1 MSCNFYD
8 TLKILQH
15 YFFIVIPHDD
25 YLFLINFFIFRVKL
39 LLNVSCSSNNSEL
52 TSSTPPTVY
61 STLMSTETQ
70 NMTRDYTSLMT
81 STSNCADLHD
91 SCAEY
96 DLVYGICKA
105 TAHDSP
111 LLYKQALEECKR
123 TCRFC

>member
-15 YFFIVIPHDD
+15 YFFMVISCND
-25 YLFLINFFIFRVKL
+25 YLFLIKKIFFRVKL
-39 LLNVSCSSNNSEL
+39 LLNVSCFSNNGGL
-52 TSSTPPTVY
+52 TSSTPPTVH
-61 STLMSTETQ
+61 STLLTTETQ
-70 NMTRDYTSLMT
+70 NMTRDFTSSMT

-91 SCAEY
+91 SCAEF

-105 TAHDSP
+105 TPHDSP